1 MKTNKVLS
9 ESCYF
14 TLAISVAILLA
25 ALYYNNTTEAFWTA
39 SMLVASIAALAVLIS
54 SIALKIKLA
63 EFYAVAILAVGGVIA
78 SATTNE
84 NILLASIVVL
94 GLAVV
99 GALVTSKRS
108 GQTSGN
114 GELVTS
120 KLDVLLEAVQMSENA
135 KRVLFR
141 DRELSVLRST
151 VQEDIANGEFH
162 SALVLCD
169 QMATVFGAVE
179 EAEILRAKV
188 TVIIHEQHDAR
199 ICDEIAKLQVM
210 LGQHEWVAAY
220 QDAARLRRLFPES
233 PRLHGIEQHIAD
245 VRTQY
250 RHDLEAKFLHAAE
263 LEKVEEAML
272 LLRELDGY
280 LTPDEARR
288 FRDTATEVITKYR
301 DSIRVRFNMA
311 VGDHRWQEAIEFGE
325 VIMHQFPNTKM
336 AEEVYSMLETIRVR
350 VVEDETS

>member
-25 ALYYNNTTEAFWTA
+25 ALYYSNTTEAFWTA

-108 GQTSGN
+108 DQTSGN

-151 VQEDIANGEFH
+151 VQDDITNG
-162 SALVLCD
+162 
-169 QMATVFGAVE
+169 
-179 EAEILRAKV
+179 
-188 TVIIHEQHDAR
+188 
-199 ICDEIAKLQVM
+199 
-210 LGQHEWVAAY
+210 
-220 QDAARLRRLFPES
+220 
-233 PRLHGIEQHIAD
+233 
-245 VRTQY
+245 
-250 RHDLEAKFLHAAE
+250 
-263 LEKVEEAML
+263 
-272 LLRELDGY
+272 
-280 LTPDEARR
+280 
-288 FRDTATEVITKYR
+288 
-301 DSIRVRFNMA
+301 
-311 VGDHRWQEAIEFGE
+311 
-325 VIMHQFPNTKM
+325 
-336 AEEVYSMLETIRVR
+336 
-350 VVEDETS
+350 